1 MNKISSDGKRNVR
14 IREDTLQRFMSQYGI
29 GIVLFA
35 MIIIIGILK
44 PNFLSGNNVLNI
56 LAQISINCIIAFGM
70 CLAITTGGI
79 DLAVGSQIALSSC
92 ILGQMIVNFNMSM
105 WVAIPV
111 ALAATTVMG
120 LINGFLISKFKMF
133 AFVVTLSTQLIIRS
147 LAQIISNGQSQSMSS
162 VAFKSIYSGKLFD
175 IIPYPIVYMLLIVFI
190 MYIVMHWTKFGRY
203 IFAVGGNENAAIASG
218 VNVVKIRL
226 ICYTLSGLL
235 AGIAGIIFT
244 AKTAASQA
252 NIGVGY
258 ETDAVAACVLG
269 GTSFAGG
276 IATAPGILIGS
287 IIIGC
292 ISNGMNFLGI
302 GSYYQSMTK
311 GIIILLAVLL
321 DMIINKKNR

>member
-1 MNKISSDGKRNVR
+1 MKKVVINEKKIMG
-14 IREDTLQRFMSQYGI
+14 IQEDTFRRIMSQYGI
-29 GIVLFA
+29 GLVLFV
-35 MIIIIGILK
+35 MIMIIGIIK
-44 PNFLSGNNVLNI
+44 PTFLSGSNI
-56 LAQISINCIIAFGM
+56 LNVFTQISINCIIAYGM
-70 CLAITTGGI
+70 CLSITTGGI
-79 DLAVGSQIALSSC
+79 DLSVGSQIALASC
-92 ILGQMIVNFNMSM
+92 ILGQMIAKDNINM
-105 WVAIPV
+105 WIAIPV
-111 ALAATTVMG
+111 SIIATTFMG
-120 LINGFLISKFKMF
+120 FINGFMISKFKMF

-147 LAQIISNGQSQSMSS
+147 LAQILSKGQSQSMSGA
-162 VAFKSIYSGKLFD
+162 AFKNIYSGKLFGVIPLP
-175 IIPYPIVYMLLIVFI
+175 IIYMILIVII

-203 IFAVGGNENAAIASG
+203 IFAVGGNENAAVASG
-218 VNVVKIRL
+218 VNVAKIRL

-235 AGIAGIIFT
+235 AGIAGVVFT

-252 NIGVGY
+252 NVGVGY

-311 GIIILLAVLL
+311 GIIILIAVLL
-321 DMIINKKNR
+321 DMIINRKNR